1 MKKKIKDLTYLEI
14 RKICDKYYDEDDDNC
29 SFKCPFK
36 LLDNRCKLQKSSI
49 EVGNEEIEV
58 EEDE

>member
-1 MKKKIKDLTYLEI
+1 MKKKIGDLSYLEI

-29 SFKCPFK
+29 GFKCPFK
-36 LLDNRCKLQKSSI
+36 LLGNRCKLQKSSI

-58 EEDE
+58 EEE